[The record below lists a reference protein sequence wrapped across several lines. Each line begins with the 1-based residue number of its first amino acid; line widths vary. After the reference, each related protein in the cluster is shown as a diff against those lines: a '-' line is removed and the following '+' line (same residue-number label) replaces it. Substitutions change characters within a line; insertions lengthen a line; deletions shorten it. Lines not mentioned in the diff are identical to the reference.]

1 MGHAYNI
8 MLPPPSSL
16 LLGNRVFADVL
27 KMMSY
32 WIKVGPK
39 YHMTGVLLRVKSG
52 HRQKEGHVTTE
63 AGITVLQAQVKEYKG
78 LSATT
83 KD

>member
-1 MGHAYNI
+1 M
-8 MLPPPSSL
+8 
-16 LLGNRVFADVL
+16 
-27 KMMSY
+27 
-32 WIKVGPK
+32 GPK

-52 HRQKEGHVTTE
+52 HRQKEGNVRTE
-63 AGITVLQAQVKEYKG
+63 AGIRVLQPQVKECKG